1 MIYSYL
7 LWLTLKRL
15 NFFLNVRPGWRDL
28 PRSLIK
34 LNFLEIILGGTQWKY
49 ELLERKS
56 SLVFG
61 FKKMD
66 WSKMSSM
73 HVGVEDLLLVK
84 CSQELIKWLN
94 KKLFYFCEFLVDLR
108 ILFCLNRAKFWL
120 KLSIKFNKYSM
131 RSFQKAMVGFN
142 NLWIHLI
149 FKDYC
154 WVLRRLGSRL
164 FSFSRFWWFTSCSLF

>member
-1 MIYSYL
+1 
-7 LWLTLKRL
+7 
-15 NFFLNVRPGWRDL
+15 
-28 PRSLIK
+28 
-34 LNFLEIILGGTQWKY
+34 
-49 ELLERKS
+49 
-56 SLVFG
+56 
-61 FKKMD
+61 
-66 WSKMSSM
+66 M

-142 NLWIHLI
+142 NL
-149 FKDYC
+149 
-154 WVLRRLGSRL
+154 
-164 FSFSRFWWFTSCSLF
+164 